1 MNRIIILI
9 GLLLNGIYIQ
19 AQNVRNN
26 TIVYGSEISSF
37 NTVEFPISYDLR
49 DFHRTSPVRIQ
60 PNGGCWASAA
70 MSTVESAWLT
80 SNYENVHLSAINLKL
95 YHGFVE
101 ERSTNGNH
109 YMSTAYF
116 SRGSGPIVSLP
127 ETDSLFQKEPV
138 TAATITDARYL
149 PDDPSLIKQ
158 TIMQKGAVYS
168 MMHFKQSLMDT
179 INYTYYTEKQKINH
193 AVTIIG
199 WNDTITT
206 GAGKGAWL
214 AQNSLGEKFGDE
226 GFFWISYEDEN
237 ILQYNS
243 IWNRW
248 MDYDNQSRIY
258 YYDTLGSFYSYGFR
272 DTLCYG
278 LVKYTAESNLVLKTL
293 GTSVNFPNSKITTY
307 IYKSFDDSLKILSGE
322 LSKTETKI
330 CEFAGYY
337 TFLLDDP
344 IEFEKGEDFYIMMR
358 YITPNDTLPLPV
370 ETSIAG
376 YSEPRLASDKCWIN
390 PNFEKWPDTWYE
402 CGAKTPYENLKFNLC
417 IKAYCIKKD

>member
-1 MNRIIILI
+1 MKMVIIFSVFQLSILFV
-9 GLLLNGIYIQ
+9 Q
-19 AQNVRNN
+19 AQNIGNN
-26 TIVYGSEISSF
+26 INIYGSEISNF
-37 NTVEFPISYDLR
+37 KIEEFPVSYDLR
-49 DFHRTSPVRIQ
+49 DFNRISQVRTQ

-80 SNYENVHLSAINLKL
+80 SNYKNLHLSAINLKL
-95 YHGFVE
+95 FHGFVE
-101 ERSTNGNH
+101 ERNTNGNH

-116 SRGSGPIVSLP
+116 SRRSGPVVSSH

-149 PDDPSLIKQ
+149 PDNPSLIKQ
-158 TIMQKGAVYS
+158 TIMKKGAVYS

-179 INYTYYTEKQKINH
+179 INYTYYTVKQKINH

-214 AQNSLGEKFGDE
+214 AQNSLGKKFGDE

-243 IWNRW
+243 IWNKW
-248 MDYDNQSRIY
+248 MDYDKQSRIY
-258 YYDTLGSFYSYGFR
+258 YYDTLGSFYSYGFK
-272 DTLCYG
+272 DTICYG
-278 LVKYTAESNLVLKTL
+278 LVKYTAEANLVLKAL
-293 GTSVNFPNSKITTY
+293 GTSVNFPNSKITSY
-307 IYKSFDDSLKILSGE
+307 IYKNFDDSLKILSGE
-322 LSKTETKI
+322 LSKTETKL
-330 CEFAGYY
+330 CEYAGYY
-337 TFLLDDP
+337 TIPISEP
-344 IEFEKGEDFYIMMR
+344 IEFKEGEDFYIMMR

-370 ETSIAG
+370 ETSIDG

-390 PNFEKWPDTWYE
+390 PDFEKWPDTWYE
-402 CGAKTPYENLKFNLC
+402 CGANSPYENLKFNLC
-417 IKAYCIKKD
+417 IKAYCKIRE